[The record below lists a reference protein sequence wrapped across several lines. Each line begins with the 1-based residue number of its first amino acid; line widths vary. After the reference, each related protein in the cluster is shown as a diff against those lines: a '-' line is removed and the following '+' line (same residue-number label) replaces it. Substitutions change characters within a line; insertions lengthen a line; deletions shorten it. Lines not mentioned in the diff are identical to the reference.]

1 MNSTL
6 NHIIK
11 EYSIKDIHKL
21 LTQSD
26 NLYYNN
32 IYPNEPT
39 SSSSKPFIELTDEL
53 YDKLRE
59 YYNINTTKPY
69 THIGAE
75 ITTNKVP
82 LPIHMGSMDKIKKD
96 STELRSFIKNYTHS
110 KCISEK
116 LDGISLLLDLTSKTI
131 KAFTRGDGD
140 IGQNVS
146 HIIQYIKNLRKP
158 LREFKNSEHDYSG
171 YIRGE
176 LIISKGNWAKIN
188 NKGKNARNY
197 VSGIVNKKEVIPDDF
212 DYVDFIAYQYIPYPL
227 SNTIITPS
235 IQMKFME
242 TAGFTVAKYQLFT
255 HTLIKSDWLMNT
267 LLEWK
272 EKSSYE
278 IDGIILTDNHSHP
291 FTLSGNP
298 SYAKAF
304 KFNSLDDSVPT
315 KVKIVEWNISKDGK
329 LKPTII
335 VEPVDI
341 EGVTIQRVTAFNAR
355 YIVDNKIGAGATI
368 RIIRSGGVIPYIVG
382 VDEGVNPD
390 LPNMNKDNLVW
401 DTNNVDIIMRSMN
414 NNFISYDSSDDD
426 EKDDRKS
433 SNELTLTERMDV
445 KLIEHFIQIMGI
457 EFYKA
462 KTIEKGYIQANIK
475 NIYDLLNA
483 TKSTFEK
490 IDGIRNKSS
499 EKIVESINK
508 QINSVSIHTFA
519 AALSIF
525 PNMGVKK
532 LELIFNRP
540 DIISSIVEYYTTQT
554 RTLYNQSLSRILNIG
569 GFSKTSADLFIDNFP
584 NFYELWEYIKNNY
597 PNSKIAKYPEDID
610 VIDLSN
616 DDNDD
621 NPNSSYPELKNL
633 EGLRIIFSGF
643 RNSDL
648 EKHIKKYNGYIA
660 DTLTKSA
667 NGVLLVKD
675 KNKSTSKTVKA
686 QTLGYPVMT
695 EEDFLEEYSI

>member
-1 MNSTL
+1 MNSNL

-11 EYSIKDIHKL
+11 EYSLKDIQKL
-21 LTQSD
+21 LIQSD

-32 IYPNEPT
+32 IYPDEPT
-39 SSSSKPFIELTDEL
+39 SSSTKPFIELTDDE

-59 YYNINTTKPY
+59 YYNSNSNKPY
-69 THIGAE
+69 NNIGAD
-75 ITTNKVP
+75 TTNNKVQ

-116 LDGISLLLDLTSKTI
+116 LDGISLLLDLTSKTV
-131 KAFTRGDGD
+131 KAFTRGDGT

-146 HIIQYIKNLRKP
+146 HIIQYVKNLKKP
-158 LREFKNSEHDYSG
+158 LREFKNGEHDYTG

-176 LIISKGNWAKIN
+176 LIISKGNWAKISH
-188 NKGKNARNY
+188 KGKNARNY
-197 VSGIVNKKEVIPDDF
+197 VSGIVNKKEIVPEDF
-212 DYVDFIAYQYIPYPL
+212 DHVDFIAYQYISYPL
-227 SNTIITPS
+227 SNVIITPS

-242 TAGFTVAKYQLFT
+242 IVGFTVAKYELFA
-255 HTLIKSDWLMNT
+255 HTLIKPDWLMNT
-267 LLEWK
+267 LLDWK
-272 EKSSYE
+272 DKSPYE
-278 IDGIILTDNHSHP
+278 IDGIIVTDNHSHQL
-291 FTLSGNP
+291 TLSGNP

-304 KFNSLDDSVPT
+304 KFNSLDDSVPS
-315 KVKIVEWNISKDGK
+315 KVKKIEWNVSKDGK

-335 VEPVDI
+335 LEPVDI

-355 YIVDNKIGAGATI
+355 YIVDNKIGTGATI

-382 VDEGVNPD
+382 VDKGVSPD
-390 LPNMNKDNLVW
+390 LPNMTKDNLVW
-401 DTNNVDIIMRSMN
+401 DANNVDIIMKHTN
-414 NNFISYDSSDDD
+414 NNFINTESSDDD
-426 EKDDRKS
+426 EKDERKNNS
-433 SNELTLTERMDV
+433 ELTLAERMDV

-483 TKSTFEK
+483 SKTTFEK

-508 QINSVSIHTFA
+508 QINSVPVYTFA

-532 LELIFNRP
+532 LELVFDRA
-540 DIISSIVEYYTTQT
+540 DIINSIEDFYKTNNWTS
-554 RTLYNQSLSRILNIG
+554 YNYGLSNIINLG
-569 GFSKTSADLFIDNFP
+569 GFSKATAEILIDNFA
-584 NFYELWEYIKNNY
+584 NFIELWEYVKTNY
-597 PNSKIAKYPEDID
+597 PNSKIAKYPQDID
-610 VIDLSN
+610 VIDLV
-616 DDNDD
+616 DDEDE
-621 NPNSSYPELKNL
+621 PTESTYPTLKSL
-633 EGLRIIFSGF
+633 SGLRIIFSGF
-643 RNSDL
+643 RNTDL
-648 EKHIKKYNGYIA
+648 EKHIKKFNGHIA

-667 NGVLLVKD
+667 SGIVLVKD
-675 KNKSTSKTVKA
+675 KEKSTSKTVKA

-695 EEDFLEEYSI
+695 EEEFLQQYSI